1 MLGLEHAILG
11 LQKGHRDAEF
21 KYLKIRKYL
30 DAVCVFLWATMPVV
44 VPFVTFTTTVLLG
57 RSLTASSVFTT
68 IALLNMLIFP
78 MNAFP
83 WVVNGAMEALVSI
96 RRITKVLSN
105 ENHEI
110 VAGSYD
116 TRSISR
122 SSDQSQSFD
131 IGAYSDAE
139 DTTQPSYMKG
149 CASTLDSVD
158 TQDSPLI
165 AIDKASFVVGTN
177 NKTLLES
184 PDSSETPS
192 FTVNDI
198 SLHAYKGQI
207 IGITGS
213 VASGKSVLLLGLLNE
228 IMIRSGQIK
237 LKQLPLPPTTSI
249 LHTMADTATVSYCP
263 QIPLLHSGTI
273 RENIIMG
280 SEYDEHRYDDILK
293 GCGLDTDIET
303 GHWPLGDLTRVGNGG
318 STLSGGQ
325 RLRIAVAKAIYSLAP
340 VVLLDDP
347 FSALDNNTAQSLM
360 DYLTAL
366 MTREQRVLI
375 LVTHSV
381 YCLAKTNQIIIL
393 EKGNEVLRGSFKDL
407 VDRPQF
413 NSVISKDIASKIMAH
428 DIEDIKVTDAV
439 NDNTNATTKDND
451 DNDNDNDN
459 GDKLE
464 NKEKGRIALSVYKSY
479 LSASGIWLSVLVI
492 LFTFL
497 MQVCANGIA
506 LWYSIW
512 SSNPSSYSDT
522 TFLFISSMIMLANL
536 FMAFFRSILF
546 AYTGL
551 KAAYVLYD
559 DLASS
564 VFMTSLGLFEGFS
577 VTIGQLLNRF
587 GKGNSTS
594 ISFTTIIIAN
604 IITIIIIIT
613 ITIRY

>member
-105 ENHEI
+105 DNHEI

-131 IGAYSDAE
+131 MGAYSDVE
-139 DTTQPSYMKG
+139 DTNQPSYMKG
-149 CASTLDSVD
+149 CASTVDSID
-158 TQDSPLI
+158 TLDSPLI

-184 PDSSETPS
+184 PDLSETPS
-192 FTVNDI
+192 FSVNDI
-198 SLHAYKGQI
+198 SLQAYKGQI

-228 IMIRSGQIK
+228 IMIKSGQVK

-280 SEYDEHRYDDILK
+280 SEFDEDRYGGILK
-293 GCGLDTDIET
+293 GCGLDIDIET

-360 DYLTAL
+360 DYLTTL

-413 NSVISKDIASKIMAH
+413 NSVISKDIANKIMAH
-428 DIEDIKVTDAV
+428 DIDDIKVTDTV
-439 NDNTNATTKDND
+439 NDNVNAATKDND
-451 DNDNDNDN
+451 DNDNDN

-479 LSASGIWLSVLVI
+479 LSASGIWLSLLVI

-587 GKGNSTS
+587 GKGNSIS
-594 ISFTTIIIAN
+594 NSFTTIII
-604 IITIIIIIT
+604 IIVPLSLPI
-613 ITIRY
+613 